1 MKSILLTFIFAAF
14 GLTRVFS
21 QTVNEI
27 PIKDIDVEYIQ
38 IIGTPKIFGA
48 GVTIEIDFGQE
59 NNSGN
64 KDTYP
69 KDENGEYLTFNSMM
83 DALNFMGKYGY
94 EFVFAYTTTVSDTS
108 ISHYILKKRKG

>member
-1 MKSILLTFIFAAF
+1 MRSILLTIIFIVF
-14 GLTRVFS
+14 GLTRVFC
-21 QTVNEI
+21 QTLNEI
-27 PIKDIDVEYIQ
+27 FIKDIDAEYIQ

-59 NNSGN
+59 DNSGY

-69 KDENGEYLTFNSMM
+69 KGENGEYLTFNSMI

-94 EFVFAYTTTVSDTS
+94 EFVSAYTTPVSNGS
-108 ISHYILKKRKG
+108 ISHYLMKKRK